1 MHGDAIQS
9 ELLLMSSYFV
19 RREKEIKDQRD
30 SVLTKVLYSIYW
42 LCKKEVAHNKLNL
55 MLKLLEIIGLADLKD
70 FTKRSNTVLKELDLT
85 LGDQITEDIIQEIKK
100 SDVYGLL
107 MDEVME
113 LSNTV

>member
-1 MHGDAIQS
+1 
-9 ELLLMSSYFV
+9 
-19 RREKEIKDQRD
+19 
-30 SVLTKVLYSIYW
+30 
-42 LCKKEVAHNKLNL
+42 